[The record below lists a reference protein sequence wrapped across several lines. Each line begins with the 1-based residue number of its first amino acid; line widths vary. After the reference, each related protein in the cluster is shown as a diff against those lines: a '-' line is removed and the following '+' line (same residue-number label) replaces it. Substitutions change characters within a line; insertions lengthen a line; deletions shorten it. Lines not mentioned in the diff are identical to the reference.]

1 MSIISRAYVAEIEI
15 RSDGS
20 GRTVHGILVPYG
32 QTARVS
38 DGGPAYEEQ
47 FAPGVFA
54 RDIAARKGDYRGVK
68 FLYQH
73 DSREPIGRAV
83 DLRED
88 GAGLYGAF
96 KISATAR
103 GDEAIALLGDEVL
116 DSFSIGFRPLAHRMV
131 EGVTVRTKAAL
142 RETSLV
148 TFPAYA
154 GALVAGVRTLTD
166 LDDEDMTSP
175 DEGDSADSTAD
186 ERSDQP
192 TPDPVPI
199 AVPLGGLTPA
209 QRREAL
215 NTYLKG
221 LS

>member
-88 GAGLYGAF
+88 GAGLSARDYGSRYFGNSARAPAWM
-96 KISATAR
+96 SLMPSRRTTATASARPRRRSSWSAPR
-103 GDEAIALLGDEVL
+103 GAWGAC
-116 DSFSIGFRPLAHRMV
+116 SCASSCC
-131 EGVTVRTKAAL
+131 AATACA
-142 RETSLV
+142 RSC
-148 TFPAYA
+148 A
-154 GALVAGVRTLTD
+154 GTML
-166 LDDEDMTSP
+166 E
-175 DEGDSADSTAD
+175 
-186 ERSDQP
+186 P
-192 TPDPVPI
+192 TC
-199 AVPLGGLTPA
+199 
-209 QRREAL
+209 
-215 NTYLKG
+215 
-221 LS
+221 